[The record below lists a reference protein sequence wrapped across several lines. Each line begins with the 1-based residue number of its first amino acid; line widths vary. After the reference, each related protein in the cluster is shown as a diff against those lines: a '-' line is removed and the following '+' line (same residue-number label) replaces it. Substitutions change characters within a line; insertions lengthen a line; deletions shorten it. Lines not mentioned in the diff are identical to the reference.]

1 MTADKTAVPEWI
13 DVAFADGFGWSTYAA
28 HEGDK
33 TRFIRS
39 DLCASGQVQAVMDAA
54 DRDADRCAERI
65 TELEAALEKA
75 RAEAKRMDLARDQF
89 LGERNMLA
97 EALREIQRGDM
108 TGMMELTEAEA
119 ARTRATW
126 AIKRIGTPVAALT
139 PAPQHEGL
147 DNPSGMACTAC
158 RSVGA
163 WHCSDPEN
171 CGGMKPMRSACT
183 CNEPWCKAC
192 APAPSAATP
201 TAQEAVPTEDELDEA
216 WKSGFNAGFGE
227 AKLTTNP
234 PQPSETVA
242 EITDLNHPA
251 IDAFWDAH
259 RNTVTTRD
267 MNGWRR
273 AVRNGLNAALRALK
287 GGA

>member
-139 PAPQHEGL
+139 PAPQPEGQVM
-147 DNPSGMACTAC
+147 DGWVDDKTFI
-158 RSVGA
+158 
-163 WHCSDPEN
+163 
-171 CGGMKPMRSACT
+171 
-183 CNEPWCKAC
+183 EPVS
-192 APAPSAATP
+192 PAATP

>member
-139 PAPQHEGL
+139 PAPQ
-147 DNPSGMACTAC
+147 
-158 RSVGA
+158 
-163 WHCSDPEN
+163 
-171 CGGMKPMRSACT
+171 
-183 CNEPWCKAC
+183 
-192 APAPSAATP
+192 AATP
-201 TAQEAVPTEDELDEA
+201 TAQEAVPVADGSLICCPRCGCFHERGACGVWGCGE
-216 WKSGFNAGFGE
+216 GE
-227 AKLTTNP
+227 AGDQLY
-234 PQPSETVA
+234 
-242 EITDLNHPA
+242 
-251 IDAFWDAH
+251 
-259 RNTVTTRD
+259 
-267 MNGWRR
+267 
-273 AVRNGLNAALRALK
+273 AALADNSGCGCLSGRQRNDAARPRTASEDPWQQAPLRPADA
-287 GGA
+287 GRICIRPAG